1 MTRRTVAAALLVTAT
16 CAAIYVAVV
25 LESHRQQ
32 PVYAMPVTVV
42 LVACVCVALTAA
54 GGLIALRAGQLAPWL
69 APLATAMLVY
79 GFFVAGTLIVLPMA
93 LLMLLVIRNTQSRRA
108 HEHQP
113 LNVRAAGL
121 LTLGLVPLSL
131 LALLDQPVV
140 TCFPGGVSLAPPVW
154 TSFQSSSGQS
164 SESSSSASPQLSAG
178 YLTAGGVTYTYTCKG
193 AQLVYFASG
202 YDRRRSGSTT
212 PAS

>member
-1 MTRRTVAAALLVTAT
+1 MTRKAVATGLLLTAT
-16 CAAIYVAVV
+16 GAAIYVTVV

-32 PVYAMPVTVV
+32 PVYAMPMTVV
-42 LVACVCVALTAA
+42 LVAGVCVALTAA

-69 APLATAMLVY
+69 APVVTAMLVY
-79 GFFVAGTLIVLPMA
+79 GFFVAGTLIVLPAA
-93 LLMLLVIRNTQSRRA
+93 LLILLIIRSTQSRRR
-108 HEHQP
+108 EHQP

-121 LTLGLVPLSL
+121 LTLGLVPLSV

-140 TCFPGGVSLAPPVW
+140 TCVPGGVTLSPPVW

-164 SESSSSASPQLSAG
+164 SESSSSASPQLSTG